1 MSRARRP
8 ERGEVIDYY
17 FGYIDRVGDGDIVDT
32 LRAQT
37 TPALAELG
45 RFPETRSRERYA
57 PGKWSIREVLG
68 HVNDIERL
76 FAFRAF
82 WFARLPDA
90 PLPSFDHER
99 AAADSGADER
109 PFATHLDEFRA
120 VRAATIALFDG
131 LSPAA
136 WESHGVASGN
146 PFSVRALACITAGHL
161 AHHLRLLREQY
172 P

>member
-8 ERGEVIDYY
+8 GRGEVIDYY
-17 FGYIDRVGDGDIVDT
+17 FGYIDQVGDGDIVET
-32 LRAQT
+32 LGAQT
-37 TPALAELG
+37 ATALAELA
-45 RFPETRSRERYA
+45 RFSEARSRERYA
-57 PGKWSIREVLG
+57 PGKWSVREVVA

-99 AAADSGADER
+99 AAVESGADER
-109 PFATHLDEFRA
+109 PFADHLEEFRA
-120 VRAATIALFDG
+120 VRAATVALFDG
-131 LSPAA
+131 LSPQA
-136 WESHGVASGN
+136 WERHGIASGN
-146 PFSVRALACITAGHL
+146 PFSVRGLAWITAGHL
-161 AHHLRLLREQY
+161 AHHLRLLRAQY